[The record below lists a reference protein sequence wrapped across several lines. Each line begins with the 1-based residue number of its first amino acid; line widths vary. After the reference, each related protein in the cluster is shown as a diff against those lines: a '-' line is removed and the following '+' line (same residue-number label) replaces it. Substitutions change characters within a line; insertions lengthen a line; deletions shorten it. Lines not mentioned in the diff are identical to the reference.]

1 MEFLDDLPERR
12 EVGEEIKIG
21 EGSSE
26 IQITSYKYM
35 SQDYKVMENI
45 VNIL

>member
-21 EGSSE
+21 EGGE
-26 IQITSYKYM
+26 KIG
-35 SQDYKVMENI
+35 EGN
-45 VNIL
+45 